1 MTAAAGSAPIDSTPA
16 GSTPIDPTPIDPT
29 PVVPVPVRST
39 SVDPMAA
46 AVAEPSRNAE
56 SGSAGQVGVAQLPA
70 TEAAPEHRP
79 GPVDW
84 LLVVAITI
92 LSGWAAVIGLAF
104 LPLYV
109 GGVPLPVS
117 ALLGVAAMILAPR
130 TCYRLTGSM
139 LAALLPVV
147 AWFGV
152 SVWVVLSYN
161 RLLPTVPLTVIAGQ
175 WRVMVMLG
183 LGALAAAA
191 TVGLIWGDR
200 LKERV
205 EAQSE
210 QGERSVSEGN
220 RSGSP
225 A

>member
-1 MTAAAGSAPIDSTPA
+1 MTAP
-16 GSTPIDPTPIDPT
+16 GSTPIDPGPFDSPG
-29 PVVPVPVRST
+29 
-39 SVDPMAA
+39 VDSAP
-46 AVAEPSRNAE
+46 AEE
-56 SGSAGQVGVAQLPA
+56 
-70 TEAAPEHRP
+70 P
-79 GPVDW
+79 GPAEHIPGAIDW
-84 LLVVAITI
+84 VLVAAITL
-92 LSGWAAVIGLAF
+92 LSAWAAVIGLAF

-109 GGVPLPVS
+109 GSVPLPIS
-117 ALLGVAAMILAPR
+117 SLLGVAAMILAPR

-139 LAALLPVV
+139 LAALLPVI

-200 LKERV
+200 LKDRV
-205 EAQSE
+205 AAEHSAE
-210 QGERSVSEGN
+210 QRDS
-220 RSGSP
+220 SG
-225 A
+225 ATA